1 MIEDR
6 FKVRENIKKNM
17 PIIIETFVSFYGE
30 ENREKITNKFNNL
43 IVCGYLSIDGYSRI
57 YYSERDKISKRAIE
71 EFKKETGIEDSK
83 KLDTIFGFIS
93 DFRYIPLIDQ
103 ANMKLNS
110 QFRIDNYLEFLSK
123 FSGEEIKSLD
133 DPRVEKIKNEI
144 NALLPYVER
153 TKERFDKEYDE
164 KLKPFGDYLDKLKKL
179 EESINKKYMTPYLE
193 EIMDLLSEKD
203 KAIIRNGKLFRDF
216 FNMDANHVFIEYS
229 IEPFRKGFLEAFSR
243 EEDAILND
251 ESAHDWKKDSIRRDR
266 IEFYKKKGIDLGDDY
281 NAYLNDERCQK
292 ITPSYELVERIKNLK
307 NKYKQYAITELCNSM
322 PHISDG
328 IEEIKSNNLLIN
340 PNYVKDIVNEITCIS
355 VNYANED
362 GKIVQKPILYFDG
375 KFDEAN
381 FDCVLIHELN
391 HLYEL
396 NTLSIDGDKVNAI
409 CGWDRIS
416 ETLDPTVKSGDIF
429 EKDEEKRN
437 YEMLNEIMNEF
448 IAQDIC
454 TILHQ
459 NGITFTTD
467 LENSKNTGGTS
478 YQVILGGFTRTFYEL
493 YKDEIIESRKT
504 GDMSKIFDVVG
515 KDNFEQFN
523 DMLRDYS
530 ARFQGMDIYKLHRDL
545 HNNVDNED
553 TRYYHECI
561 DKAKELYS
569 KFKENKAHYEESVGK
584 SR

>member
-1 MIEDR
+1 M
-6 FKVRENIKKNM
+6 
-17 PIIIETFVSFYGE
+17 
-30 ENREKITNKFNNL
+30 
-43 IVCGYLSIDGYSRI
+43 
-57 YYSERDKISKRAIE
+57 
-71 EFKKETGIEDSK
+71 
-83 KLDTIFGFIS
+83 LD
-93 DFRYIPLIDQ
+93 Q
-103 ANMKLNS
+103 
-110 QFRIDNYLEFLSK
+110 
-123 FSGEEIKSLD
+123 
-133 DPRVEKIKNEI
+133 
-144 NALLPYVER
+144 
-153 TKERFDKEYDE
+153 
-164 KLKPFGDYLDKLKKL
+164 
-179 EESINKKYMTPYLE
+179 
-193 EIMDLLSEKD
+193 
-203 KAIIRNGKLFRDF
+203 
-216 FNMDANHVFIEYS
+216 
-229 IEPFRKGFLEAFSR
+229 
-243 EEDAILND
+243 
-251 ESAHDWKKDSIRRDR
+251 
-266 IEFYKKKGIDLGDDY
+266 
-281 NAYLNDERCQK
+281 
-292 ITPSYELVERIKNLK
+292 
-307 NKYKQYAITELCNSM
+307 
-322 PHISDG
+322 
-328 IEEIKSNNLLIN
+328 
-340 PNYVKDIVNEITCIS
+340 
-355 VNYANED
+355 
-362 GKIVQKPILYFDG
+362 
-375 KFDEAN
+375 
-381 FDCVLIHELN
+381 
-391 HLYEL
+391 
-396 NTLSIDGDKVNAI
+396 
-409 CGWDRIS
+409 
-416 ETLDPTVKSGDIF
+416 TVKSGDIF